1 MAAPVQAINVNL
13 EQAIIEA
20 IVAAGFSADKF
31 PTEVILTSFYLPV
44 RIDPVLRLSHLSTRF
59 SVAFSINTNVP

>member
-1 MAAPVQAINVNL
+1 MHGQLMSDMIAPAQAINVNL

-20 IVAAGFSADKF
+20 ITGAGFSADKF

-44 RIDPVLRLSHLSTRF
+44 RG
-59 SVAFSINTNVP
+59 SV

>member
-1 MAAPVQAINVNL
+1 MPAAQAINVNL

-20 IVAAGFSADKF
+20 ITAAGFSADKF

-44 RIDPVLRLSHLSTRF
+44 RSCSTAPRDD
-59 SVAFSINTNVP
+59 VHT